1 MATQEPWPLSRI
13 VFIVLIC
20 AGYVYVAFWVAYFV
34 RVLVLAA
41 ANY

>member
-1 MATQEPWPLSRI
+1 MSWSKGVYIA
-13 VFIVLIC
+13 LIC
-20 AGYVYVAFWVAYFV
+20 AGYAYVAFWVAYFV